1 MDSNNFAATEA
12 TEVYND
18 PVYQKYKG
26 ILQGA
31 ETVRIGPKSNML
43 ICFTGKSSD

>member
-1 MDSNNFAATEA
+1 MDSNNFAATDA

-31 ETVRIGPKSNML
+31 ETVRKGSKPSVL
-43 ICFTGKSSD
+43 IYFIGKSSD